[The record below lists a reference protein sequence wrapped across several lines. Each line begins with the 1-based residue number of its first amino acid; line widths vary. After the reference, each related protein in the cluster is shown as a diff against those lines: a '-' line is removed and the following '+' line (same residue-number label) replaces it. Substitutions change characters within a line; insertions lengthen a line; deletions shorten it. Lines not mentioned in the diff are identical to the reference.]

1 MKTSDSINE
10 LAAAL
15 AKAQLKIKNATLN
28 KINPHFRS
36 KYADLAAVR
45 DAVTGPLA
53 EQGLSIT
60 QMTGESEGKLVVY
73 TRLLH
78 SSGQWIESAYPII
91 NDTNKPQ
98 AMGSALTYARRYSIA
113 ALCNIASEEDD
124 DGNEAQEHGRK
135 DPDMRNMT
143 GDPSAKGY
151 KANGTTPGAVK
162 AQATNALYTRL
173 TQEIRAATNLEALK
187 EWKKLQAKEI
197 NSLPPDWIDHLADE
211 YERQKDELGARVP
224 A

>member
-1 MKTSDSINE
+1 MRTSEQINE

-28 KINPHFRS
+28 KINPHFKS

-143 GDPSAKGY
+143 GDPQAKGY
-151 KANGTTPGAVK
+151 KSNGTTPGAVK
-162 AQATNALYTRL
+162 AQGTNAVYTTL
-173 TQEIRAATNLEALK
+173 TQEIRAATSLDALK
-187 EWKKLQAKEI
+187 EWKKLRAKEI